1 MAELFITAEGKAE
14 KEERLRFLK
23 NVKRPEVLEKLKV
36 ARDFG
41 DLSENSEYDAAKKE
55 QSIVETEISSIEE
68 TLRKATIITEDK
80 VTMDTVGVG
89 NFVTVFDSDF
99 KEEDTYKV
107 VGIIESDPDKN
118 YVSNE
123 SPIGMA
129 LLDKRVGDEVSV
141 ETPGGIIKLK
151 ILKIF

>member
-1 MAELFITAEGKAE
+1 MCSS
-14 KEERLRFLK
+14 
-23 NVKRPEVLEKLKV
+23 
-36 ARDFG
+36 
-41 DLSENSEYDAAKKE
+41 DL
-55 QSIVETEISSIEE
+55 
-68 TLRKATIITEDK
+68 
-80 VTMDTVGVG
+80 
-89 NFVTVFDSDF
+89 SDF

-141 ETPGGIIKLK
+141 ETPGGVVKMK